1 MEVKYRE
8 EQVITSPYVTQAD
21 KMAVSLRHLADRFLK
36 MEPKKQCFTPSKF
49 LRMKKASGYFLP
61 KAFLTLLLCAEQNL
75 ILLYKSQL
83 LSGDFLDV
91 FICSYIFFQFINF
104 F

>member
-36 MEPKKQCFTPSKF
+36 MEPKKQCFTPEEMTEMYDYGKGVQ
-49 LRMKKASGYFLP
+49 RMQQEIRVSGEKEGRTLA
-61 KAFLTLLLCAEQNL
+61 AFL
-75 ILLYKSQL
+75 
-83 LSGDFLDV
+83 
-91 FICSYIFFQFINF
+91 
-104 F
+104 

>member
-36 MEPKKQCFTPSKF
+36 MEPKSSVLHP
-49 LRMKKASGYFLP
+49 KK
-61 KAFLTLLLCAEQNL
+61 
-75 ILLYKSQL
+75 
-83 LSGDFLDV
+83 
-91 FICSYIFFQFINF
+91 
-104 F
+104 

>member
-36 MEPKKQCFTPSKF
+36 MEPKKQCFTPEEMTEMYDRITEKVCRGCSRKSEC
-49 LRMKKASGYFLP
+49 LGEKEGRTLA
-61 KAFLTLLLCAEQNL
+61 AFFMIFCVRLKDMVQN
-75 ILLYKSQL
+75 
-83 LSGDFLDV
+83 
-91 FICSYIFFQFINF
+91 
-104 F
+104 